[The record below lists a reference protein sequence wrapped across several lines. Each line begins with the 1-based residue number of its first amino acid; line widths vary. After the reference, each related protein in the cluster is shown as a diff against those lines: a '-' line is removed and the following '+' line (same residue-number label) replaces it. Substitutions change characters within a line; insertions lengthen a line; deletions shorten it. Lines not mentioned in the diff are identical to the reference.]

1 MSIKYLYK
9 TQIINIL
16 VALLIGVFI
25 IFPDVLR
32 LLDESNPDNPNMNPR
47 EHWFND
53 NMADRPT
60 PPDNAEFEKMPPP
73 PMNEG
78 GQNQFREGE
87 FNDTNPFMKEGY
99 FPPKFIGKRDSVTGI
114 AFDFV
119 FFFLL
124 TWLLLIINN
133 PNRQKRNP
141 IYHSIPLKI
150 RPYIIVIST
159 LLICYIGIYI
169 NSVISIQ
176 TRLQF
181 QPIPFYLNGIVIFK
195 GIFIFVSVTL
205 FGQLYQ
211 LLYKQQNMLIE
222 NEKLKTESLQNRFE
236 ALSAQISPHFFF
248 NSLNSLSGLVR
259 EKQHKKALKFIN
271 EISNL
276 FRYIL
281 KGNWQELVSLKE
293 EIFFLKAYQYLLD
306 IKYED
311 KLHFE
316 IAIDENIES
325 QFKLPA
331 LSLQPLIE
339 NIIKHNV
346 ISDEYPMTIK
356 VYINVDNKLTVENHY
371 HPKSGNQVSTGIG
384 LSNLTKRYRYLVGEE
399 ISKYVFDN
407 KFVVELPLTKVENES
422 SNN

>member
-1 MSIKYLYK
+1 MSLKYLYK

-32 LLDESNPDNPNMNPR
+32 LLDESSPNNPNMHSR
-47 EHWFND
+47 EHMFD
-53 NMADRPT
+53 GNMPDRPT
-60 PPDNAEFEKMPPP
+60 PPDNANFEKMPPP
-73 PMNEG
+73 PMN
-78 GQNQFREGE
+78 
-87 FNDTNPFMKEGY
+87 KEGSDQFKNGKFNADQPPLMNQE
-99 FPPKFIGKRDSVTGI
+99 FPPKLIGKRESFKGI
-114 AFDFV
+114 IFDFV
-119 FFFLL
+119 FFFIL

-150 RPYIIVIST
+150 RPYVIVIST
-159 LLICYIGIYI
+159 LLICYVGIYI
-169 NSVISIQ
+169 NSIISIQ
-176 TRLQF
+176 GLFHF
-181 QPIPFYLNGIVIFK
+181 QSIPLYLNGIIIFK

-259 EKQHKKALKFIN
+259 EKQNKKALKFIN

-281 KGNWQELVSLKE
+281 KGNWQELVTLKE

-316 IAIDENIES
+316 ISIDETIES
-325 QFKLPA
+325 KVKLPA

-346 ISDEYPMTIK
+346 ISEEYPMTIK
-356 VYINVDNKLTVENHY
+356 VYINVENKLTVENHY
-371 HPKSGNQVSTGIG
+371 QPRSGNQVSTGIG

-399 ISKYVFDN
+399 ISKYVYDN
-407 KFVVELPLTKVENES
+407 KFIVELPLTNVENES